1 LTAVFQTSKAAAKKK
16 GQAAIETDINMV
28 ADDRTNSLIISAS
41 EYDTGRVKSLIKI
54 LDQEVPRGMGNIRV
68 HYLQYADA
76 EELAKVLTALPQ
88 DTQKSDD
95 KGKPVAPVISK
106 EVKIMA
112 DKSTNSLVITTDKQD
127 YLALSEVINKLD
139 IPRSMVYIEAL
150 IMEVKATKEFEIG
163 TEWRVGDDSI
173 GEYDGRTYGGWAG
186 SVPGTS
192 ILPSSTNLSLPAGV
206 SMGILGEAITI
217 GGATFA
223 SLGAIARAYQSDSD
237 VHILQ
242 TPQIL
247 TTDNE
252 EAEIQVTDNIPYL
265 TKEATGDQEYQTY
278 EYRDVGLKLKIT
290 PQINRDRFVRL
301 KISQEYS
308 TISTGGDRP
317 TTLKRA
323 AVTTVIVKDREAVV
337 IGGLV
342 GDQISRGT
350 TGVPCLA
357 NIPVLGWAFKSY
369 SRDQD
374 KTNLFIFLTPYVV
387 QAPDEAKK
395 IYEQK
400 KGSMDRIEEGVIKM
414 YQRAQPPITP
424 TDTIFEDGAVNEGM
438 KDQPEI
444 DAPEEIQEPEEP
456 EETDAPR
463 EIEAPGQE

>member
-1 LTAVFQTSKAAAKKK
+1 
-16 GQAAIETDINMV
+16 
-28 ADDRTNSLIISAS
+28 
-41 EYDTGRVKSLIKI
+41 
-54 LDQEVPRGMGNIRV
+54 
-68 HYLQYADA
+68 
-76 EELAKVLTALPQ
+76 
-88 DTQKSDD
+88 
-95 KGKPVAPVISK
+95 
-106 EVKIMA
+106 
-112 DKSTNSLVITTDKQD
+112 
-127 YLALSEVINKLD
+127 
-139 IPRSMVYIEAL
+139 
-150 IMEVKATKEFEIG
+150 
-163 TEWRVGDDSI
+163 
-173 GEYDGRTYGGWAG
+173 
-186 SVPGTS
+186 
-192 ILPSSTNLSLPAGV
+192 
-206 SMGILGEAITI
+206 
-217 GGATFA
+217 
-223 SLGAIARAYQSDSD
+223 LGAIARAYQSDTD

-265 TKEATGDQEYQTY
+265 TKEASGDQEYQTY

-317 TTLKRA
+317 STLKRS

-369 SRDQD
+369 SRDED

-400 KGSMDRIEEGVIKM
+400 KGDIDRVEEGVIKM
-414 YQRAQPPITP
+414 YQKTQPPITP
-424 TDTIFEDGAVNEGM
+424 TELRLEQMEEFEGVKAPQEIDTLQGIETSDESEEEP
-438 KDQPEI
+438 KEI
-444 DAPEEIQEPEEP
+444 DAPDEE
-456 EETDAPR
+456 
-463 EIEAPGQE
+463 